1 MEAEQDAVIRM
12 YLYRMKDITVA
23 GYPYIVSDFT
33 TKISELRNRLGMTT
47 GLVDEGV
54 EVATWTC
61 LGAEGRLSQNL
72 LSADAFSLS
81 YARTALPILRIL
93 YGTAAEALPGAFFPQ
108 GARGVIAEAAL
119 HTLGS

>member
-12 YLYRMKDITVA
+12 YLYRMKDVPVE

-54 EVATWTC
+54 EVPTWTC

-108 GARGVIAEAAL
+108 GARGIIAEAAL